1 MSISVLLPTRKRIS
15 LIKRCTESLLDN
27 AKDPSKIQLLYG
39 VDDDDSESLKFLKDV
54 KHPARSVIK
63 FKRLGYENLHRYNNA
78 LSVYAQGTWIMIYN
92 DDAIMQT
99 KDWDS
104 EIGKFDGQFKLLRVQ
119 ESTDHPYSIFPIVPW
134 DWFRCLDH
142 LSLHGQNDAWLSEI
156 AYMLDIMQDVPVKVL
171 HDRADITG
179 NNDDEIFK
187 SRVYKEGNPKEE
199 GDLHHQK
206 MINSRFADAS
216 KLAWYLDKIGQ
227 PSLHW
232 QKIVKKEVEP
242 FIKLTKAFEDYRGKG
257 AVGQGLQYA
266 KTPDQRTV
274 KVSYSDLPKN
284 KG

>member
-27 AKDPSKIQLLYG
+27 AKDPNKIQLLYG

-78 LSVYAQGTWIMIYN
+78 LSVYAQGTWIMIFN

-119 ESTDHPYSIFPIVPW
+119 ESTGHPYSIFPIVPW

-179 NNDDEIFK
+179 NNNDEIFK
-187 SRVYKEGNPKEE
+187 TRVYKEGNPKEE

-206 MINSRFADAS
+206 TINQRFADAS

-232 QKIVKKEVEP
+232 QKIVRKEVEP
-242 FIKLTKAFEDYRGKG
+242 FTKLAEKFEAYRNKG
-257 AVGQGLQYA
+257 AVGQGLQNA
-266 KTPDQRTV
+266 RTPDQGTV
-274 KVSYSDLPKN
+274 KVSYSDIQKD
-284 KG
+284 

>member
-179 NNDDEIFK
+179 NNNDEIFK
-187 SRVYKEGNPKEE
+187 TRVYKEGNPKGPQET
-199 GDLHHQK
+199 GSFGLIQSLNNGGVSSKIPFYDWNAMFYYKTIKWL
-206 MINSRFADAS
+206 IN
-216 KLAWYLDKIGQ
+216 
-227 PSLHW
+227 
-232 QKIVKKEVEP
+232 
-242 FIKLTKAFEDYRGKG
+242 
-257 AVGQGLQYA
+257 
-266 KTPDQRTV
+266 
-274 KVSYSDLPKN
+274 
-284 KG
+284 

>member
-78 LSVYAQGTWIMIYN
+78 LSVYAQGTWIMIFN
-92 DDAIMQT
+92 DD
-99 KDWDS
+99 
-104 EIGKFDGQFKLLRVQ
+104 
-119 ESTDHPYSIFPIVPW
+119 YSIFPIVPW

-179 NNDDEIFK
+179 NNNDEIFK
-187 SRVYKEGNPKEE
+187 TRVYKEGNPQEE

-232 QKIVKKEVEP
+232 QKIVRKEVEP
-242 FIKLTKAFEDYRGKG
+242 FTKLAEKFEAYRNKG
-257 AVGQGLQYA
+257 AVGQGLQNA
-266 KTPDQRTV
+266 RTPDQGTV
-274 KVSYSDLPKN
+274 KVSYSDIQKD
-284 KG
+284 